1 MGRGSHPPTGSGEL
15 PSLRP
20 RPRSGIAKAY
30 GAGCP
35 AVVEAA
41 GEARQRPQLYAE
53 AQVELAR
60 AGARDL
66 PQALRPAECLDH
78 LSARGQGLP
87 PLSRRTLL
95 LGGLGA
101 LAAIGVPTTVACTP
115 DPTPNATKPTPSAA
129 NPTPSA
135 TLTGHTYWVYS
146 VAFSPDGKTLATGSL
161 DDTVRLWDMAG
172 RKTIA
177 TLTGHTDAVTS
188 VVFSPDGKTLATGS
202 LDDTVRLWPT
212 R

>member
-60 AGARDL
+60 AGARGL

-87 PLSRRTLL
+87 QADR
-95 LGGLGA
+95 LG
-101 LAAIGVPTTVACTP
+101 
-115 DPTPNATKPTPSAA
+115 SAD
-129 NPTPSA
+129 
-135 TLTGHTYWVYS
+135 LTGANLTNVILHC
-146 VAFSPDGKTLATGSL
+146 AD
-161 DDTVRLWDMAG
+161 
-172 RKTIA
+172 
-177 TLTGHTDAVTS
+177 LTGANLEGTRFDGADLDGVIGLPEHRRSAPSMSLPS
-188 VVFSPDGKTLATGS
+188 VSDMVPPVKGETAAAEGAAAG
-202 LDDTVRLWPT
+202 
-212 R
+212 